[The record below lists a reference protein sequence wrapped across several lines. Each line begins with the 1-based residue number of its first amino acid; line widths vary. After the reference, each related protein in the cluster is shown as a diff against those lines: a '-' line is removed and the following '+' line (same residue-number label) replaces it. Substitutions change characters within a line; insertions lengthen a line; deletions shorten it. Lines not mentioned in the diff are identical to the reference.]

1 MNYVIKNSKGVYIR
15 LNENGKAVTCSK
27 DKRTIFE
34 YSKAKNVVN
43 NMQNTLKRLNFN
55 VESLPDIISKNDSN
69 EIDDSNVIINNCEI
83 PDNILQWI
91 EKFKICD
98 DILKKAKI
106 RKNELNKKLSNIDKQ
121 FCNIIHKIEFEGKV
135 DLYSGWL
142 ERNKIKE
149 NREKRRKIKDEL
161 SIISSVIKIGFKNI
175 NMDAL
180 NKIVGNLINR
190 KFNYRVVEEENN

>member
-15 LNENGKAVTCSK
+15 LNENGKAATCSK

-55 VESLPDIISKNDSN
+55 VEPLPDIISKNDLN

-161 SIISSVIKIGFKNI
+161 SIISSVIKMDFKNI